1 MKKNEKKLAALIA
14 GTLVLYGGMYG
25 LSPLA
30 LPMAE
35 AAEASD
41 QTVTVV
47 SGGTE
52 ESVYGGFASVMAST
66 SAEAVLA
73 QRNTVNVYGTVSFS
87 THGGEAYTFG
97 TGSATASGNTVN
109 VYGKSGSHGNDYF
122 VGGAA
127 IAESASAATAEAS
140 NNTVNVYGTVT
151 GTVLGGSADTKGGTA
166 IAAKNTVNIYG
177 TVTGDVAAGIC
188 DESFT
193 ATTVTLSNN
202 SVNFCA
208 GSVGGT
214 LYGWLIGHTPTT
226 LNTSGNTLNV
236 RGTNLSAK
244 DIKAFQ
250 NIYFYL
256 PSTVTNGS
264 TLLTL
269 TTTDT
274 TDLSGITL
282 GAAVASGAG
291 PSLAVGDTVN
301 LLTTSGTLTTD
312 TTLTNTIS
320 GMQGISTMY
329 EMSIANVNSK
339 SLVATI
345 TKSAMAP
352 QTKSLVETQ
361 MAALSLLTGSMDM
374 LAGPGLANAASAVAA
389 NVNALADSQPER
401 GSGTETAAVGTAGSS
416 VMDTTAGAASG
427 KSPEQPEAGG
437 ASRGQRTNA
446 AAAARTMTPFAAMGG
461 SALRQHSGS
470 YVDVRGVN
478 LSLGFAKE
486 VRNAQG
492 TLLFGPI
499 LEYGKGS
506 YTSHLDDG
514 TRGDGNTHYYGG
526 GIFARETQANGFY
539 YEGSLRAGRTTA
551 DYRSSDLSGATGSAD
566 GSVRYDTSAAYWGAH
581 LGLGRVVTL
590 SGGSTLNVYSKYF
603 HARTAGDDVTLSSGE
618 AYHFDAVNS
627 DRLRIGGRYTHPVN
641 TASSIYAGLAYQ
653 YEFSGDSR
661 AHYSGMTTASPS
673 VKGGSGMFELGWQMK
688 PGDTSP
694 VTVDLGLTG
703 WVGRQQGVTFQ
714 AGAQWAF

>member
-30 LPMAE
+30 LPLAE

-41 QTVTVV
+41 QTVTIAR
-47 SGGTE
+47 GDTK
-52 ESVYGGFASVMAST
+52 ESVYGGSAIQSG
-66 SAEAVLA
+66 AEAVLA
-73 QRNTVNVYGTVSFS
+73 QRNTVNVYGTVTFS
-87 THGGEAYTFG
+87 TFGGTAYTSG

-109 VYGKSGSHGNDYF
+109 VYGKSGSHENDNL

-127 IAESASAATAEAS
+127 SAASAASAATAEAS
-140 NNTVNVYGTVT
+140 NNTVNVWGTVT
-151 GTVLGGSADTKGGTA
+151 GSIIGGSADARGGTA

-177 TVTGDVAAGIC
+177 TVTGDVVASLCGDSPNAN
-188 DESFT
+188 
-193 ATTVTLSNN
+193 TVTLSDN

-214 LYGWLIGHTPTT
+214 LYGGLISKNQSSTTT
-226 LNTSGNTLNV
+226 LHISGNTLNV

-250 NIYFYL
+250 NVNFYL

-269 TTTDT
+269 TTTGT
-274 TDLSGITL
+274 TDLSGVTL

-312 TTLTNTIS
+312 TTLSNTIS

-329 EMSIANVNSK
+329 EMSIANVNNK

-361 MAALSLLTGSMDM
+361 LGTLSLLTGGMDM

-389 NVNALADSQPER
+389 NVNASAGGQPER
-401 GSGTETAAVGTAGSS
+401 GSG
-416 VMDTTAGAASG
+416 MDTTAGAASG

-590 SGGSTLNVYSKYF
+590 AGGSTLDFCGKYF

-673 VKGGSGMFELGWQMK
+673 VKGGSGMLELGWQMK